1 MKKGEE
7 VSKTVLK
14 NEKGKERVNLG
25 RRFLL
30 VCLFPLYTVFI
41 STCTSVSEPAE
52 FIGPVLPTLALTA
65 PPAATETSVFGIE
78 GSFVDLSLPATNT
91 PVASVTRAEEP
102 PLPTEIAETATPL
115 ITNTPTQI
123 PRSTAT
129 DEPAEVVA
137 QTPFAQRIASSNSPN
152 LATTLLPSDPVFYGT
167 SIDFLTAQVYGNG
180 YLTITRKIGTADL
193 FTRYEYIY
201 DSDRQIVT
209 GFLNVPTE
217 AAISTLSADGKIPV
231 ALVLHGYIPP
241 SEYKLLDYTAR
252 YADHLARAGFV
263 TFHPNYRGHPPR
275 PDSRNDNVFRI
286 EYAIDV
292 LNLMALIR
300 KESMRQENGLFGQL
314 DTSGFHIMGHSMGG
328 GIGQRV
334 MTVRPDWVKG
344 LVLYG
349 SMSGNEELNYEKIKA
364 WGGDRYWRTEF
375 WAPEAV
381 IRDASPIYFL
391 DRWQAPVSIHH
402 GTADETVPIDWS
414 RDLCRLLEGL
424 NHPTNCFEYNRY
436 PHSFFGPAE
445 ELFIERMIAFFN
457 ANNE

>member
-1 MKKGEE
+1 MDKGEE
-7 VSKTVLK
+7 VSKPVF
-14 NEKGKERVNLG
+14 EKEIDKKRVNLG
-25 RRFLL
+25 RRFML
-30 VCLFPLYTVFI
+30 VCLFPLYTFFI

-52 FIGPVLPTLALTA
+52 FIGPVLPTLAITA
-65 PPAATETSVFGIE
+65 APVPTETSVFGVE

-91 PVASVTRAEEP
+91 PLASVTRAEEP
-102 PLPTEIAETATPL
+102 PPPTETATPL
-115 ITNTPTQI
+115 VTNTPTQI

-129 DEPAEVVA
+129 DEPADVVA

-167 SIDFLTAQVYGNG
+167 SIDFLSAQVYGNG

-217 AAISTLSADGKIPV
+217 EAISTLSPDGKIPV

-241 SEYKLLDYTAR
+241 DEYKLLDYTAR

-263 TFHPNYRGHPPR
+263 TFHPNYRGHPPK
-275 PDSRNDNVFRI
+275 PNSRNENVFRI
-286 EYAIDV
+286 EYAVDV

-314 DTSGFHIMGHSMGG
+314 DTSGYYVMGHSMGG

-334 MTVRPDWVKG
+334 MTIRPDWVKG

-349 SMSGNEELNYEKIKA
+349 SMSGNEALNYEKIKI

-375 WAPEAV
+375 WAPESV
-381 IRDASPIYFL
+381 IREASPIYFL
-391 DRWQAPVSIHH
+391 DRWEAPVSIHH
-402 GTADETVPIDWS
+402 GTADETVPIEWS
-414 RDLCRLLEGL
+414 RNLCSLLEGY
-424 NHPTNCFEYNRY
+424 NHPTDCYEYRAY
-436 PHSFFGPAE
+436 PHSFYGRAE
-445 ELFIERMIAFFN
+445 EQFIERMVAFFQT
-457 ANNE
+457 ASDE